1 MADDHADATDQ
12 DRRGSRSDGP
22 GRDEAALFGRFVRE
36 RRRALAMSQEE
47 LALATGVGRRFI
59 IELEAGK
66 PTLQLGRALAVAEA
80 VGLRLRDL
88 LIAADSHNAL
98 LPEEAAGKPPVFSE
112 DSKVFGVTIGIL

>member
-1 MADDHADATDQ
+1 MADDHAHARDQ
-12 DRRGSRSDGP
+12 DRGGSGRSGP
-22 GRDEAALFGRFVRE
+22 GRNEATLYGQMIRE

-66 PTLQLGRALAVAEA
+66 PTLQLGRALVVAEA
-80 VGLRLRDL
+80 VGLRLSDL

-98 LPEEAAGKPPVFSE
+98 LPETQEATGKPPGFSE
-112 DSKVFGVTIGIL
+112 DGIPPW